1 MFRTVVVALFCVLVA
16 GIAAAQQPT
25 RKLDDGGRAAR
36 PGESCLSFPT
46 DCGQWCDAN
55 QSAAAGKAS
64 CRSQCN
70 DYQSTCL
77 QTGVWKTP
85 MARGEIRGLPVK

>member
-1 MFRTVVVALFCVLVA
+1 MLRTVAVALFCVAVS
-16 GIAAAQQPT
+16 GIAIAQQSKKP
-25 RKLDDGGRAAR
+25 DDGGRPAR
-36 PGESCLSFPT
+36 PGESCLSFHR

-64 CRSQCN
+64 CKNQCN

-77 QTGVWKTP
+77 ATGVWKTP
-85 MARGEIRGLPVK
+85 ITRGEIRGLPVK